1 MNSHDSRKDTEGL
14 HADRPGAIST
24 WSGGYID
31 PLDPNPL
38 DINLA
43 DVAHALARLCRYN
56 GHVEGFLSVARHSI
70 WVSERVWSET
80 GDTTL
85 ALSGLLHDGAEAYL
99 SDVPRPVKR
108 QLAEFQAYDAAM
120 DEAVMRAFGLPFP
133 IPAEVMDADRHVLL
147 NVELPS
153 PAGARH
159 TWNSHPAE
167 DERDFLK
174 RYSDLR
180 QRAGVLR

>member
-1 MNSHDSRKDTEGL
+1 MTHDSEGL
-14 HADRPGAIST
+14 ALHDPGAIST
-24 WSGGYID
+24 WSGGYI
-31 PLDPNPL
+31 NPL
-38 DINLA
+38 SPDPADIKLA

-85 ALSGLLHDGAEAYL
+85 ALQGLLHDGSEAYL

-108 QLAEFQAYDAAM
+108 QLIHFQEIDQAM

-133 IPAEVMDADRHVLL
+133 IADVVMDADRHVLL

-174 RYSDLR
+174 RYADLR
-180 QRAGVLR
+180 AMAAR